1 MRLTRENF
9 QRTIS
14 EARKN
19 DEDYIPIPF
28 RFGIPNAKETLMV
41 GLEEVIRHK
50 VEWLV
55 EYDQIVN
62 WLTNNKGKGLLLIGP
77 PGIGKSEICMKVI
90 PMIFRMAFH
99 KIFSRYQATELCNE
113 AAYRNSLRQRFIAI
127 DDFGIEGTFYDYGN
141 PHIVFSEIVDGIE
154 KRGTLLVANTNLTL
168 EEIKVKYGLRTFDRL
183 RTNMHIVIIRE
194 KSLRGKYEKCF

>member
-62 WLTNNKGKGLLLIGP
+62 WLTNNKGKGLLP
-77 PGIGKSEICMKVI
+77 
-90 PMIFRMAFH
+90 A
-99 KIFSRYQATELCNE
+99 
-113 AAYRNSLRQRFIAI
+113 
-127 DDFGIEGTFYDYGN
+127 
-141 PHIVFSEIVDGIE
+141 
-154 KRGTLLVANTNLTL
+154 
-168 EEIKVKYGLRTFDRL
+168 
-183 RTNMHIVIIRE
+183 
-194 KSLRGKYEKCF
+194 